1 MTPAE
6 RKLRSQIAAHQSW
19 GQTPNRS
26 ARTAPARAALDAK
39 FLKAADSDPIR
50 AEHLRKAYFAG
61 LALKSIASR
70 RKARELAGMAEAAEI
85 ELADLGGGD
94 QVA

>member
-1 MTPAE
+1 
-6 RKLRSQIAAHQSW
+6 
-19 GQTPNRS
+19 
-26 ARTAPARAALDAK
+26 
-39 FLKAADSDPIR
+39 
-50 AEHLRKAYFAG
+50 LRKAYFAG